1 MQVVVI
7 LSVALVRLAHNQI
20 FQYYVF
26 FFFVQFGDIV
36 SRVADPNMFA
46 NMRAYFKRNL
56 FGNS

>member
-20 FQYYVF
+20 FQYYV

-56 FGNS
+56 FGHS